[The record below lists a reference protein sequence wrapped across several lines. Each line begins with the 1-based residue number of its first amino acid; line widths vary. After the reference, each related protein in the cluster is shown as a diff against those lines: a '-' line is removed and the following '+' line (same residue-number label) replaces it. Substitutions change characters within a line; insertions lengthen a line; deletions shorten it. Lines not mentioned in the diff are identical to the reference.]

1 MGQGPFDMNQ
11 PRTPEAPQSSQAVT
25 AQGFLLSSLRKEL
38 RFPTS
43 YTSYREL
50 FVLNRFPR

>member
-38 RFPTS
+38 RFPMS